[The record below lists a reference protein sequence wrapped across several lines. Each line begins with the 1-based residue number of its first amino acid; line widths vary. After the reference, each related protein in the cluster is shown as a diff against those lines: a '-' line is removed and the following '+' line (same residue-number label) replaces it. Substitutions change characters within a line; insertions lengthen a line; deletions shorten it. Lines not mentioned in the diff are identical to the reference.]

1 MLNYGKVT
9 LKNSKIIDVTAVNYE
24 SEMKKTVKKSRR
36 SSLKKILT
44 NVQNTQYSSTCF
56 WPFKR

>member
-1 MLNYGKVT
+1 MLNYSKVT

-56 WPFKR
+56 